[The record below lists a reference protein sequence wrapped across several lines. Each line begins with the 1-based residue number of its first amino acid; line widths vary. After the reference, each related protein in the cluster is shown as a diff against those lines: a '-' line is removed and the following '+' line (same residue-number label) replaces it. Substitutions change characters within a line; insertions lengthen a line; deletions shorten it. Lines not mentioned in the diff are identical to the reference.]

1 MQWSMQHQE
10 EDKETVDS
18 ILGGLTALFPLS
30 LWELQISVLQCFS
43 LNLSKFTSQKGRFL
57 SVVKLCFLCKKTDKA
72 ALI

>member
-43 LNLSKFTSQKGRFL
+43 LN
-57 SVVKLCFLCKKTDKA
+57 
-72 ALI
+72 